1 MRAVCIGECMAS
13 CGKPIKPLRAGLRRR
28 RLQRRRLSE
37 ALGAAG
43 ACELPHRDRRVYAQ
57 PRDARALR
65 RRGGEDALAFIAKD
79 REIGLY
85 MIELNAA
92 GERRFHY
99 WRSSSAARCWL
110 QLLMQNGGAAR
121 LAGTDL
127 VCLSGVS
134 LAILPDDEA
143 RAAAIELL
151 GSLKDRVGKIAFDA
165 NLRPSLW
172 RNLDAAR
179 AAIAPMIRLADVFRA
194 SGEDAALLTG
204 AREPETQIGALRAG
218 GAHEI
223 VLTLG
228 AEGCI
233 VATKDGATA
242 LPALYVEVK
251 DTSGAG
257 DAFTGAYLAARLSG
271 AAPVDA
277 AAAALKV
284 ASRVVT
290 YPGAI
295 APREISHPRQD
306 DAENHRRPRHRH
318 LPGAQLRH
326 PKDRD
331 ARRSARSRRRHLNGR
346 ELAVASYLTGHI
358 IQL

>member
-1 MRAVCIGECMAS
+1 MRAICIGECMAELRQADQGLYALDFAGDAYNVAVYLKRS
-13 CGKPIKPLRAGLRRR
+13 APQVHVNFLTATGKF
-28 RLQRRRLSE
+28 RLSRTMRE
-37 ALGAAG
+37 RFAAEG
-43 ACELPHRDRRVYAQ
+43 V
-57 PRDARALR
+57 
-65 RRGGEDALAFIAKD
+65 EDALVFIAKD

-85 MIELNAA
+85 MIELDAA

-99 WRSSSAARCWL
+99 WRSASAARCWL
-110 QLLMQNGGAAR
+110 QLLLQNGGAAR

-134 LAILPDDEA
+134 LAILPDDAA
-143 RAAAIELL
+143 RAATIELL

-165 NLRPSLW
+165 NLRPALW

-233 VATKDGATA
+233 VATKDGTA
-242 LPALYVEVK
+242 ALSALYVEVK

-277 AAAALKV
+277 ATAALKV

-295 APREISHPRQD
+295 TPREISHP
-306 DAENHRRPRHRH
+306 E
-318 LPGAQLRH
+318 
-326 PKDRD
+326 
-331 ARRSARSRRRHLNGR
+331 ARRC
-346 ELAVASYLTGHI
+346 
-358 IQL
+358 

>member
-1 MRAVCIGECMAS
+1 MRAVCIGECMAE
-13 CGKPIKPLRAGLRRR
+13 LRQTDRSLY
-28 RLQRRRLSE
+28 
-37 ALGAAG
+37 ALGFAGDAYNAAVYLKRS
-43 ACELPHRDRRVYAQ
+43 APRVQVNFLTATGESTLS
-57 PRDARALR
+57 RAMR
-65 RRGGEDALAFIAKD
+65 ERFAAEGMEDALAFIAKD

-85 MIELNAA
+85 MIELDAA

-99 WRSSSAARCWL
+99 WRSASAARCWL

-121 LAGTDL
+121 LAGADL

-143 RAAAIELL
+143 RTAAIELL
-151 GSLKDRVGKIAFDA
+151 RTLKDRVGKIAFDA

-194 SGEDAALLTG
+194 SGDDAALLTG
-204 AREPETQIGALRAG
+204 AHEPETQIGALRAG

-223 VLTLG
+223 ALTLG
-228 AEGCI
+228 AAGCI
-233 VATKDGATA
+233 VATQDGAVA
-242 LPALYVEVK
+242 LPALAVEVK
-251 DTSGAG
+251 DTTGAG

-277 AAAALKV
+277 AEAALKI

-295 APREISHPRQD
+295 APPEILDP
-306 DAENHRRPRHRH
+306 EE
-318 LPGAQLRH
+318 LRC
-326 PKDRD
+326 
-331 ARRSARSRRRHLNGR
+331 
-346 ELAVASYLTGHI
+346 
-358 IQL
+358 